1 VHGDVDEGGVVS
13 VNARRTR
20 GESSASTERARE
32 AVEARWGVGKGML
45 SVLRSC

>member
-1 VHGDVDEGGVVS
+1 MDEDEGEGGVVS

-45 SVLRSC
+45 RVLRSC